1 MKETKQFI
9 GTLYNAFLF
18 LQEHVNMAD
27 EEGRQLWKLC
37 SDNGKF
43 PTALYAGSLIE
54 LYVEK
59 CVYEEE
65 QSVVK
70 AQKPPTKSQLI
81 EQELIAN
88 LGEEQIGAAKIVEP
102 PKRGRKPTNK

>member
-9 GTLYNAFLF
+9 GTLYNAFMF

-43 PTALYAGSLIE
+43 PTSLYAGSLIE

-65 QSVVK
+65 QSTVK
-70 AQKPPTKSQLI
+70 AQKSPTKSQLI
-81 EQELIAN
+81 EQELIES
-88 LGEEQIGAAKIVEP
+88 LGEDQIGAAKIVEP
-102 PKRGRKPTNK
+102 PKQRRQRVVK